1 MYSHSAVGMRMRPWL
16 CAGVFLAV
24 ACWAAVAAAQTPSV
38 VRVEEDWELVVATPD
53 PGSAGPQ
60 VTCAISPGPDL
71 AGVYGTFEINHRS
84 LPSFQPGGLQVQ
96 SWNGEQPLAQSPS
109 PTSGVMSTS
118 GETVRW
124 TQVMRLSEGRIVFEV
139 INGSSTTWGAFG
151 GQGYLKLAVPT
162 SLADL
167 NAYSPSVSVNNS
179 GVGFASNR
187 VQSLVLK
194 RVRYQLSNGMVLED
208 GTARVVYQQ

>member
-1 MYSHSAVGMRMRPWL
+1 MCSHSAVAMRTRWWL
-16 CAGVFLAV
+16 RAGVFLAV
-24 ACWAAVAAAQTPSV
+24 AAWVSMAAGQTPSV
-38 VRVEEDWELVVATPD
+38 VRVEEDWELVVTTPD

-84 LPSFQPGGLQVQ
+84 LPVFQAGGLQVQ

-139 INGSSTTWGAFG
+139 INGSSSTWGSFG
-151 GQGYLKLAVPT
+151 GQGYLKLAAPT
-162 SLADL
+162 SLANL
-167 NAYSPSVSVNNS
+167 NAYSPEVSARNS

-187 VQSLVLK
+187 VSSLVLK

-208 GTARVVYQQ
+208 GTARVVHQQ

>member
-1 MYSHSAVGMRMRPWL
+1 MCSHSAVAMRARRGL
-16 CAGVFLAV
+16 RAGVFLVV
-24 ACWAAVAAAQTPSV
+24 AGWAAMASAQVAAV

-60 VTCAISPGPDL
+60 VTCTISPRADL

-84 LPSFQPGGLQVQ
+84 LPNFQPGGLQVQ
-96 SWNGEQPLAQSPS
+96 TWNGDQPLGQSPS

-124 TQVMRLSEGRIVFEV
+124 TQVMRLSEGRVVFEV
-139 INGSSTTWGAFG
+139 VSGSSTTWGSFG

-162 SLADL
+162 SLTNL
-167 NAYSPSVSVNNS
+167 NAYSPEVSVRNS
-179 GVGFASNR
+179 GVGFAGNR

-208 GTARVVYQQ
+208 GTPRVVHQP